1 MFGTHT
7 ARAANIG
14 AVYAFVAGVM
24 ATRSSDAWMAVLE
37 AADIPVARLHST
49 ESLLDDPHLRA
60 VGFFPELDH
69 PSEGRIRTLAP
80 VGRYS
85 ATPAAIRRPA
95 PRIGEQSVELLREA
109 GYGSEEI
116 DQMLARGVTLQPEPT
131 KDSE

>member
-1 MFGTHT
+1 L
-7 ARAANIG
+7 A
-14 AVYAFVAGVM
+14 
-24 ATRSSDAWMAVLE
+24 

-49 ESLLDDPHLRA
+49 DSLLDDPHLRA
-60 VGFFPELDH
+60 VGFYPELDH

-85 ATPAAIRRPA
+85 ATPTAIRRPT

-109 GYGSEEI
+109 GYDDAAIER
-116 DQMLARGVTLQPEPT
+116 MLARGVTLQPEPPGKAT